1 MKLART
7 IRFDPS
13 DLNVFPCA
21 AEEGEWA
28 LVGTFCF
35 ADVTP
40 DSLTGKLRQAFSNGF
55 LGTASFGFSTLV
67 SVVNAK
73 QAEMD
78 RLADAVATS
87 FVERL
92 GAPDMEVARAAAVE
106 EIGFM
111 AELCAQHKTGTLL
124 TIRRELGE
132 EGITESFRSLS
143 KPDSCAEQKI
153 WTVVEDDAAA
163 AAEDGALAPVKGV

>member
-13 DLNVFPCA
+13 DLNVFPAA

-40 DSLTGKLRQAFSNGF
+40 DALNGKLRQAFNNGF
-55 LGTASFGFSTLV
+55 LGVDSFGFSTLV
-67 SVVNAK
+67 SVVSVRDGDVETLTE
-73 QAEMD
+73 Q
-78 RLADAVATS
+78 VATA

-92 GAPDMEVARAAAVE
+92 GAPDMAVARAAAV

-111 AELCAQHKTGTLL
+111 AELCAQHKSGTLL
-124 TIRRELGE
+124 TIQRELGDN
-132 EGITESFRSLS
+132 GISERFRSLS
-143 KPDSCAEQKI
+143 KPVHAPSRKSGQWWKRTRAQGAERG
-153 WTVVEDDAAA
+153 T
-163 AAEDGALAPVKGV
+163 G